1 MPNGRIMKPPYD
13 ITADILNLIASVSEK
28 LGEINAVHLDKP
40 SPQLRRE
47 KRIKTVQSTLAIE
60 GNALTIDQV
69 TAIFDDKKVAGP
81 KKDILEVK
89 NAIELYNRIGEFDPF
104 SSASFLKAHNV
115 LMKGLIDDPG
125 KFRSGSV
132 GVVKGSEIM
141 HVAPSGD
148 RVSYLMSDLFKYL
161 KSDRDAVLIKSCVFH
176 YETEF
181 IHPFMD
187 GNGRMGRIWQTVIL
201 RSKYPVF
208 EYLPVESII
217 KDKQQQYYNILSLC
231 DKTGKSTMFIEFMLK
246 IIDSELERLLWNE
259 TKVMTSEERL
269 NSAKE
274 KFGCKEF
281 SRKDYLRLF
290 KDISTATA
298 SRDLKSGVDLGL
310 LLKKGDKNRSVYFF
324 C

>member
-1 MPNGRIMKPPYD
+1 MKPPYD
-13 ITADILNLIASVSEK
+13 ITPDILNLIASVSEK
-28 LGEINAVHLDKP
+28 LGEVNAVHLDKP

-47 KRIKTVQSTLAIE
+47 NRIKTVQSSLAIE

-69 TAIFDDKKVAGP
+69 TAIYDDKKVAGP

-115 LMKGLIDDPG
+115 LMKGLINDPG
-125 KFRSGSV
+125 NFRSGSV
-132 GVVKGSEIM
+132 GVIKGSEVM
-141 HVAPSGD
+141 HVAPPGD
-148 RVSYLMSDLFKYL
+148 RVRYLVNDLFKYL

-187 GNGRMGRIWQTVIL
+187 GNGRMGRFWQTVIL

-217 KDKQQQYYNILSLC
+217 KEKQQKYYEILSAC

-246 IIDSELERLLWNE
+246 IIDSELNRILWNE
-259 TKVMTSEERL
+259 LKVMNSGERL
-269 NSAKE
+269 DIAKE
-274 KFGCKEF
+274 KFGMKEF

-298 SRDLKSGVDLGL
+298 SRDLKSGTESGL
-310 LLKKGDKNRSVYFF
+310 LLKKGDKNMTVYLFA
-324 C
+324 